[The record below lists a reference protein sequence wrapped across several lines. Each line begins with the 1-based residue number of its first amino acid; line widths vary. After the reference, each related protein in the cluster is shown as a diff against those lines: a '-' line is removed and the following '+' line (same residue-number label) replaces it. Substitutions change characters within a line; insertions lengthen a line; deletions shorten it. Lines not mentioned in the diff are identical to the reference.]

1 MVDFNMS
8 SWKLS
13 PVDNTIVSPLFL
25 SLIRDYDTIIAF
37 LKMIKLKIPYVMGGK
52 IVVFE
57 AKYPNKFGRKL
68 FTFGFTH
75 FT

>member
-1 MVDFNMS
+1 MVDFNTS

-13 PVDNTIVSPLFL
+13 PVDNTIVLPLIL
-25 SLIRDYDTIIAF
+25 SLVRDYVIIIAL
-37 LKMIKLKIPYVMGGK
+37 LKTIKLKLPYVMGGK